1 MYRNIDRNEF
11 FRKIGAGAAA
21 AALITS
27 CGGSGGG
34 DSKVSSL
41 SAGRRNRPRAQLT
54 GARLAVI
61 HGSDPATITRAAV
74 DKLGGMGKFV
84 SSGAK
89 VLLKPNIGWDRV
101 PEQAATTNPEVVR
114 AVAQMCLEA
123 GAKEVSILDNS
134 INDARR
140 CYQRSKMIEVA
151 GSLQGVE
158 APFVESFRFK
168 EIAVG
173 GKLIQTWPIYS
184 PAIEADVLINLPVAK
199 HHSLSKLSIG
209 MKNLY
214 GLVGGR
220 RNQLHQDVNL
230 SIAELTDFFRPDLTI
245 VDAVR
250 ILVSNG
256 PSGGSLSDVRQT
268 DTVIAS
274 ADPIAADAR
283 AAALF
288 DVSPTD
294 LSYLS
299 IGAEMGLGTLDL
311 QSLSPVEVT
320 V

>member
-1 MYRNIDRNEF
+1 
-11 FRKIGAGAAA
+11 
-21 AALITS
+21 
-27 CGGSGGG
+27 
-34 DSKVSSL
+34 
-41 SAGRRNRPRAQLT
+41 
-54 GARLAVI
+54 
-61 HGSDPATITRAAV
+61 
-74 DKLGGMGKFV
+74 
-84 SSGAK
+84 
-89 VLLKPNIGWDRV
+89 
-101 PEQAATTNPEVVR
+101 
-114 AVAQMCLEA
+114 MCLEA

-158 APFVESFRFK
+158 APFVEGFRFK
-168 EIAVG
+168 EVAVG
-173 GKLIQTWPIYS
+173 GKLIQTWPIYT
-184 PAIEADVLINLPVAK
+184 PALEADVLINLPVAK

-256 PSGGSLSDVRQT
+256 PSGGSLSDVRKT

-274 ADPIAADAR
+274 VDPIAADAR

-288 DVSPTD
+288 DVNPTD
-294 LSYLS
+294 LGYLS
-299 IGAEMGLGTLDL
+299 IGEQMGLGTLDL